1 MTSCFECCGKRRVY
15 RFFRAVSATN
25 YYIWRRGPDFK
36 STMSIIG
43 QLREFD
49 RTKESFEA
57 YIERLENFMKA
68 NGVKS
73 ENQVAVLLTAIG
85 PETYGLLRNLLTPE
99 KPDARS
105 YEELVEILNNHLH
118 PKPLVIAERF
128 NFHNR
133 FRNDSESVA
142 DFAAQLKKLS
152 AHCEFGTFLDEALRD
167 RFVCGLRRE
176 SIQRK
181 LLGEK
186 TLDLSKALHIAQSM
200 EKEEKK
206 SSELMDSGSSGM
218 LKTEEVHRLGGKAR
232 KPKKFSKQK
241 GEKAKGACYRC
252 GNTEHYSSECKYI

>member
-1 MTSCFECCGKRRVY
+1 
-15 RFFRAVSATN
+15 
-25 YYIWRRGPDFK
+25 
-36 STMSIIG
+36 MSIG

-49 RTKESFEA
+49 RSKESFEA
-57 YIERLENFMKA
+57 YIERLENFMKP

-105 YEELVEILNNHLH
+105 YEELVEILNSHLH
-118 PKPLVIAERF
+118 PKPLLIAEHF

-152 AHCEFGTFLDEALRD
+152 AHCKFGTFLDDASRD
-167 RFVCGLRRE
+167 RFVCGLRKK
-176 SIQRK
+176 SSQRK

-186 TLDLSKALHIAQSM
+186 TLDFSKAVQSAQSM
-200 EKEEKK
+200 E
-206 SSELMDSGSSGM
+206 
-218 LKTEEVHRLGGKAR
+218 TGKR
-232 KPKKFSKQK
+232 SL
-241 GEKAKGACYRC
+241 R
-252 GNTEHYSSECKYI
+252 N